1 MCYEC
6 GCYGAVNPYG
16 VGGSAVGK
24 PAKATGKT
32 PARRP
37 QPMYGELNIGKSPMK
52 VKSKKQA
59 IAIALSQAGKG
70 KKKK

>member
-24 PAKATGKT
+24 PAKASGKT

-37 QPMYGELNIGKSPMK
+37 QPKFVEVGEYSNEPEMKNGKED
-52 VKSKKQA
+52 
-59 IAIALSQAGKG
+59 
-70 KKKK
+70 

>member
-16 VGGSAVGK
+16 VGGSAVNN

-37 QPMYGELNIGKSPMK
+37 QPMYVEVGKYKNEPK
-52 VKSKKQA
+52 DKD
-59 IAIALSQAGKG
+59 
-70 KKKK
+70 

>member
-37 QPMYGELNIGKSPMK
+37 QPKYVEIGEYSNEPESMEKD
-52 VKSKKQA
+52 
-59 IAIALSQAGKG
+59 
-70 KKKK
+70 